1 MFWVRHICGAYVT
14 VSDWLTPSQFV
25 LVGCVRIS
33 FSGLGKALLGVL
45 VTLFPLVYQ

>member
-1 MFWVRHICGAYVT
+1 MHHICRVLVT
-14 VSDWLTPSQFV
+14 VGDCLTPSRFV

-45 VTLFPLVYQ
+45 IALFLLVYQ